1 MSSASEP
8 LKGLN
13 EVNKA
18 LAKAKGPPPVHL
30 WNPPFCGD
38 INMRIGA
45 DGLWHYMNSPIGR
58 MPLVKLFSSI
68 LRLDDDGKYYLV
80 TPVEKCGIV
89 VDDAPFLAIR
99 MRVDGEGQAQV
110 IHFETQVDDDVTA
123 GPEHPIR
130 FADEAATGGL
140 KPYVL
145 VRRNLEALVSRALF
159 YDLVAL
165 GVTQDEWF
173 GVWSGGQF
181 FPMKKTADVQF

>member
-13 EVNKA
+13 EVNRV
-18 LAKAKGPPPVHL
+18 LARSKGPAPVHL

-45 DGLWHYMNSPIGR
+45 DGLWHYLNSPIGR

-80 TPVEKCGIV
+80 TPIEKCGII
-89 VDDAPFLAIR
+89 VDDAPFLAVR
-99 MRVDGEGQAQV
+99 MRVEGTGLSQV
-110 IHFETQVDDDVTA
+110 ITFETQVDEEVVV
-123 GPEHPIR
+123 GPEHSLR
-130 FADEAATGGL
+130 FVDEAGTGGL

-145 VRRNLEALVSRALF
+145 IRRNLEALVSRAVF
-159 YDLVAL
+159 YDLVGL
-165 GVTQDEWF
+165 GAAEGEWF
-173 GVWSGGQF
+173 GVWSSGQF
-181 FPMKKTADVQF
+181 FPMKKAADVQF